1 MECNRHDIVKFL
13 NCIAGVTGLN
23 LVHTDFRDM
32 QERLSELYAKAN
44 APAKMTPLSD
54 EYLYRKLFR
63 PTERGE
69 EILKL
74 NPAILNNIAQA
85 IGFKSY
91 AHFLKVSDPMSNP
104 TIQNSI
110 GVWYSYV
117 RCNSGQPYVYRAP
130 VKIFEEKREVLMEMK
145 GPVRKFSG
153 HVHAMGECLRCN
165 LLSENKSISLVLK
178 AGIAAQ
184 PKVLQ
189 GVFAGVSTAG
199 DPIAGREILIRQDAE
214 YDTLENERILID
226 NLIADDDR
234 ERKSVGT
241 YFYNK
246 ESNIIKGGRA
256 STFGLD
262 DLAIE

>member
-13 NCIAGVTGLN
+13 NCIAGATGLN
-23 LVHTDFRDM
+23 LVHTDFREM
-32 QERLSELYAKAN
+32 QERLSELYTKAN
-44 APAKMTPLSD
+44 APKKMTPLSD

-69 EILKL
+69 ETLKL

-91 AHFLKVSDPMSNP
+91 AHFLKISDPMSNP
-104 TIQNSI
+104 CIKNAI

-117 RCNSGQPYVYRAP
+117 RCNSGQPYVLRAP

-145 GPVRKFSG
+145 GSVRKFSG
-153 HVHAMGECLRCN
+153 HVNAMGECLRCN
-165 LLSENKSISLVLK
+165 LQSENKSLSLVLK
-178 AGIAAQ
+178 AGIAAH

-189 GVFAGVSTAG
+189 GVFAGLSTAG

-214 YDTLENERILID
+214 YDALTNERALIND
-226 NLIADDDR
+226 LISADDR
-234 ERKSVGT
+234 ERKLVGT

-246 ESNIIKGGRA
+246 EANILKGGRA
-256 STFGLD
+256 STFGYD
-262 DLAIE
+262 DLNLE